1 MIRVLAMAAGCAVA
15 IACAAGAAAA
25 ERGVSTTSG
34 AIAIAN
40 LDHQIE
46 QARDDDGRIELLL
59 SRARYLG
66 DYGALDRAAVG
77 AETSSATGESLLRR
91 AQTRAAAHRFADAL
105 ADLDAAQRA
114 GIAASRI
121 DAQKMP
127 ILIAT
132 ARAAEA
138 LPALEIAAERTPGYS
153 THGALATA
161 CAELGSYDRADR
173 EYAAALAD
181 LRTTSPF
188 PYAWLYF
195 ARGTMWSEQAG
206 DPVRGEAFYR
216 KALAHLP
223 QFAAANVHL
232 AELETARGEFEAAA
246 ARLERVLAASEEPE
260 ARALLG
266 EIRLR
271 GGDPAG
277 ARDIDRARRHY
288 EALLAR
294 FPLAFADHAA
304 EFYLGPGGDPERA
317 WALAELN
324 LANRPTGRAFAL
336 AIRAAAASG
345 HEACALATDA
355 RNRFGPGAFPACIEG
370 RGR

>member
-1 MIRVLAMAAGCAVA
+1 MIRALALAAGCVVA
-15 IACAAGAAAA
+15 IACARGAVAA
-25 ERGVSTTSG
+25 EDGVSTTSG

-40 LDHQIE
+40 LDHQIA
-46 QARDDDGRIELLL
+46 QANDDGSRIELLL
-59 SRARYLG
+59 ARARYLG
-66 DYGALDRAAVG
+66 DYAALDRAVAV
-77 AETSSATGESLLRR
+77 AETADATGEGLLRR
-91 AQTRAAAHRFADAL
+91 AEARAAIHRFADAL

-114 GIAASRI
+114 GVPASRI
-121 DAQKMP
+121 EPQKTP

-138 LPALEIAAERTPGYS
+138 APALEIAAESAPGYA

-161 CAELGSYDRADR
+161 YAELGRYELADR
-173 EYAAALAD
+173 EYAGALAG

-206 DPVRGEAFYR
+206 DPARGEAFYR

-232 AELETARGEFEAAA
+232 AELETARGEYAAA
-246 ARLERVLAASEEPE
+246 AERLERVLATSEEPE

-277 ARDIDRARRHY
+277 ARDIDRARRRY

-294 FPLAFADHAA
+294 HPLAFADHAA
-304 EFYLGPGGDPERA
+304 EFYLGPGGDAERA
-317 WALAELN
+317 WVLAELN

-336 AIRAAAASG
+336 ANRAAAASG
-345 HEACALATDA
+345 RDACAPAL
-355 RNRFGPGAFPACIEG
+355 RHEFGPWPLQPCRQGPV
-370 RGR
+370 R